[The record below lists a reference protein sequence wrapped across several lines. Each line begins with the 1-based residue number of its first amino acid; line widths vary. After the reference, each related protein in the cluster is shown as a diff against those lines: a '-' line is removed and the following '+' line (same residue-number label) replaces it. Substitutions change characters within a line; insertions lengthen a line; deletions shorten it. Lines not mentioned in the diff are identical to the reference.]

1 MREVEGKNIGWM
13 MHVLDFKD
21 EGQDEKK
28 MMTEGIQV
36 RNLSSPCPCLDRY
49 GDWMS
54 TDIGTPVNS

>member
-49 GDWMS
+49 DDWMS